1 MRHLLIIILLFA
13 FLACGKKE
21 SKAPASET
29 SPSAPQ
35 MKKMDSANRE
45 LADAEDEIAEAP
57 ADKGKLK
64 QEVKEEDGVIEKPLD
79 PISDASKSR
88 LLEYTIQLNYK
99 VENIEKAREIL
110 LSVIKKESY
119 IASSQTNLSTG
130 YENMNLQVQ
139 IPVSAMYDT
148 LLLMDKVGQLTY
160 EDIRTQDWTEH
171 NELQKIKLTREGL
184 RMIRRSKAA
193 NKGSAETWNWKD
205 REEALERSEDSA
217 DSAKLE
223 TWKIKDHVTW
233 AKVHI
238 SISGRELPSKIQLPN
253 YKDAFVEA
261 LNFLLSLTYYI
272 VFMIPLT
279 LLGFLLFK
287 AYRWYRNR

>member
-119 IASSQTNLSTG
+119 IASSQTNHST
-130 YENMNLQVQ
+130 
-139 IPVSAMYDT
+139 VSAMYDT

-193 NKGSAETWNWKD
+193 NKDSAETWNWKD